1 MSFSKLLSRIGNLSQ
16 GVLDDATLKILDKQ
30 LMQAT
35 KKPGIADKLLSG
47 YNKAYAAG
55 YLPNK
60 AVYGGK
66 FDAPRLATPFGL
78 TVGGLTFGGKAAASP
93 FLNSLN
99 AAYAKL
105 APSIAAKGAYPLGL
119 SNMALVKPGLAVG
132 NQVGLGAA
140 KGLSALGA
148 SKLGAGL
155 GAGKLGTAL
164 GAAIAA
170 HPLAGVAAIPLGGAA
185 AIAGTRALMS
195 RVGQARR
202 LNLLRKGIAP
212 KRYAEAARSLGFK

>member
-155 GAGKLGTAL
+155 GA
-164 GAAIAA
+164 AIAA
-170 HPLAGVAAIPLGGAA
+170 HPLIGAAAIPLGGAA

>member
-1 MSFSKLLSRIGNLSQ
+1 MSFSKLLSRLGNLSQ
-16 GVLDDATLKILDKQ
+16 GALDDATLKILDKQ
-30 LMQAT
+30 LMQTA

-66 FDAPRLATPFGL
+66 LDASRIAVPMGL
-78 TVGGLTFGGKAAASP
+78 TMGGLTFGSKAVASP

-105 APSIAAKGAYPLGL
+105 APTIAAKGAYPLGI

-148 SKLGAGL
+148 SKLGP
-155 GAGKLGTAL
+155 AL

-170 HPLAGVAAIPLGGAA
+170 HPLAGAAAIPLGGAA